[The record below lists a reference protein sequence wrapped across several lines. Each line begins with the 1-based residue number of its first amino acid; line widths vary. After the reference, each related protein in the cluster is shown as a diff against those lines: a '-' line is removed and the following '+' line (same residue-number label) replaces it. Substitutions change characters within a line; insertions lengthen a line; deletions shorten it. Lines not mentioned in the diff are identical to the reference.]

1 MEDYDKIFEDVV
13 DGYTS
18 LGYSVETDIDDIM
31 YVYYHDEDIDEE
43 HNDGYITIREIDI
56 TKDQEILDAWED
68 VKERKKLIKKQRRIV

>member
-31 YVYYHDEDIDEE
+31 YVYYYDEDIDEE